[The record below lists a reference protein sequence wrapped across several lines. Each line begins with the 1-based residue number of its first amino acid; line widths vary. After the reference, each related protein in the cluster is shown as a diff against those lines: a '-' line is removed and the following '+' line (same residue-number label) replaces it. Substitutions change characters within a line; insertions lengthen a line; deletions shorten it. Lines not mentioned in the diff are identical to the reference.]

1 MIYPCAVSRILT
13 AGNKDI
19 ASSLIGYSSKTSL
32 GAMDRRKFIQLS
44 TAGTVIGAA
53 TSATAQD
60 KAAKP
65 GDPTTLAVG
74 HPAVMAPRSDGVEIV
89 WRVSGLAKGYVEYG
103 TTKDLGSVARNDGWG
118 LRPAGKE
125 VIKVRL
131 DGLEPG
137 TTYHYRVVTED
148 FDRKTPKKET
158 GPLRSFRTL
167 SATAAS
173 TSFCVWN
180 DTHKHNDTIKKL
192 ASITPPSDFLLWN
205 GDTCND
211 WYKEGEVAE
220 TLISPGGTKSG
231 IDFTANNPL
240 LILRGNHDGRGT
252 HAYQVEDY
260 TASPSG
266 KPWYAFRSGPVA
278 FICMD
283 TGEDKP
289 DDSPY
294 LFGRV
299 ACEPMRR
306 EEAEWLAK
314 VIEQP
319 EIKNAPYR
327 VVCCHIPL
335 RWIDE
340 ATKHSYDHYSKR
352 SRDLWHESLVKWGTQ
367 IVISGH
373 THRDAQIEANTEFPY
388 AQLVGG
394 GPKMTQAR
402 LITGKADAK
411 QLVLTVTDMDKKKT
425 QELNF
430 KPLT

>member
-1 MIYPCAVSRILT
+1 
-13 AGNKDI
+13 
-19 ASSLIGYSSKTSL
+19 
-32 GAMDRRKFIQLS
+32 MDRRKFIHLS
-44 TAGTVIGAA
+44 AAGSVIGAA
-53 TSATAQD
+53 TTSTAQD

-65 GDPTTLAVG
+65 DNPTTLAVG
-74 HPAVMAPRSDGVEIV
+74 HPAVMAPRTDGVEII
-89 WRVSGLAKGYVEYG
+89 WRVSGLAKGYIEYG
-103 TTKDLGSVARNDGWG
+103 TTKELGSVARSDGWG

-131 DGLEPG
+131 DGLKAG

-148 FDRKTPKKET
+148 FDRKTPKKEI
-158 GPLRSFRTL
+158 GQLRSFRTL
-167 SATAAS
+167 SATAES
-173 TSFCVWN
+173 TSFSVWN

-192 ASITPPSDFLLWN
+192 AAITPASDFLLWN
-205 GDTCND
+205 GDICND

-220 TLISPGGTKSG
+220 NILTPAGGL
-231 IDFTANNPL
+231 DFTAKSPL
-240 LILRGNHDGRGT
+240 LILRGNHDVRGT
-252 HAYQVEDY
+252 LAHQVEDF

-289 DDSPY
+289 DDNPY

-299 ACEPMRR
+299 ACEPMRK
-306 EEAEWLAK
+306 EEAEWLER
-314 VIEQP
+314 VVEQP

-327 VVCCHIPL
+327 VVFCHIPL

-340 ATKHSYDHYSKR
+340 ATKHSYDHFSKR
-352 SRDLWHESLVKWGTQ
+352 SRDLWHDSLVKWGAQ
-367 IVISGH
+367 VIISGH
-373 THRDAQIEANTEFPY
+373 THRDAQIEANNEFPY

-394 GPKMTQAR
+394 GPKMPQAR
-402 LITGKADAK
+402 LITGKADTR
-411 QLVLTVTDMDKKKT
+411 QLTLNVIDMNGKNTRK
-425 QELNF
+425 LSF